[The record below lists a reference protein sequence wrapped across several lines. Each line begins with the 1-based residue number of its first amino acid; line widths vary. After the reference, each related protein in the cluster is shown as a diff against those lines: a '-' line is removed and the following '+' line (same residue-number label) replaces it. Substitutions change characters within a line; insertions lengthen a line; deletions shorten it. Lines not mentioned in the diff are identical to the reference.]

1 MIKSEAVSRSRIS
14 NEVFIDSS
22 ATKTI
27 TDTMC
32 LASKSNIQGYI
43 QEIGLDP
50 FGFLLFSDIQVYY
63 RILDN
68 LIKGGI
74 FWSPK

>member
-43 QEIGLDP
+43 QEIGNENNINKL
-50 FGFLLFSDIQVYY
+50 
-63 RILDN
+63 
-68 LIKGGI
+68 
-74 FWSPK
+74 